1 MKPTSVFIADDHPLL
16 RQGLRAVI
24 ESDPSF
30 TVAAEASDGEMALQ
44 LINQCQPSIAVLDIN
59 MPKLDGLSVA
69 REMRAGNCGVKIIFV
84 TVHTGADLFREALKL
99 GSKGY
104 ILKDTSLM
112 EILHGLRAVRDG
124 QYFVPPALMEV
135 LVNSQ
140 LDFPD
145 GKRTSVESPHQLT
158 PSERR
163 ILRLIAAGKSSKEIA
178 GELMIQYKT
187 VENHRTNI
195 SQKLGVSGPHALMR
209 FALQHRAEL

>member
-1 MKPTSVFIADDHPLL
+1 MNPTSVLIADDHPLL
-16 RQGLRAVI
+16 RQGLKAVI

-30 TVAAEASDGEMALQ
+30 TVTAEASDGEAALR
-44 LINQCQPSIAVLDIN
+44 LIAEYQPSIVVLDIN
-59 MPKLDGLSVA
+59 MPKRDGLSVA
-69 REMRAGNCGVKIIFV
+69 REMQAGHCEAKIIFI
-84 TVHTGADLFREALKL
+84 TVHTGEDLFREALKL

-104 ILKDTSLM
+104 ILKDTSLV
-112 EILHGLRAVRDG
+112 EILHGLRTVRDG
-124 QYFVPPALMEV
+124 QYFVPPSLMEV

-140 LDFPD
+140 RD
-145 GKRTSVESPHQLT
+145 SPHANEPSQLT

-178 GELMIQYKT
+178 EELLIHYKT